1 MPAIPTM
8 MRAAAIER
16 FGGPEVLKLREMPVP
31 EIGTREALIAVHT
44 AGVGTWDAEMRA
56 GWWPSGRP
64 RFPLVLG
71 SDGSGTVAK
80 VGSRVRGFKPGDRV
94 YAYSFANEKGG
105 FYAEYVAVVA
115 PSVGHLP
122 QRLNLKEAG
131 AIGTTGLTALQ
142 GVERLGV
149 RKHQPII
156 IVGAA
161 GGVGSLAVQF
171 ALRWLEAHVL
181 AVVKGKDAV
190 KLVRGLG
197 ARFVVD
203 SLKDDVGAEA
213 SKFAPDGVMAV
224 LAFVG
229 GETLDECIA
238 QIRTGGRLV
247 NPNGIEPAPR
257 KRRGLEIVAYDAEP
271 GIAQFKRLNRAIEET
286 KLKVPISAEFPL
298 AQAKKAHQRIE
309 SGHVLGKIVLRIR

>member
-1 MPAIPTM
+1 M
-8 MRAAAIER
+8 MRAAVIER
-16 FGGPEVLKLREMPVP
+16 FGGPEVLKIREMPVP
-31 EIGTREALIAVHT
+31 ELDTREVLIAVNT
-44 AGVGTWDAEMRA
+44 AGVGSWDAEMRA

-64 RFPLVLG
+64 RFPLILG

-80 VGSRVRGFKPGDRV
+80 VGSRIRGFKQGDRV

-105 FYAEYVAVVA
+105 FYAEYVAVPA
-115 PSVGHLP
+115 PNVGHKPEPLS
-122 QRLNLKEAG
+122 LKEAG

-149 RKHQPII
+149 RKREPII

-171 ALRWLEAHVL
+171 ALRWVEAHVL

-203 SLKDDVGAEA
+203 TLKDDVTAEA
-213 SKFAPDGVMAV
+213 SKFAPDGVSAV
-224 LAFVG
+224 LAFAG

-238 QIRTGGRLV
+238 QVRTGGRV
-247 NPNGIEPAPR
+247 VHPNGIEPAPK
-257 KRRGLEIVAYDAEP
+257 KRRGREIIAYDAEP
-271 GIAQFKRLNRAIEET
+271 GITQFKRLNRAIEESR
-286 KLKVPISAEFPL
+286 LKVPITAQFPL
-298 AQAKKAHQRIE
+298 SQVAKAHQRIE
-309 SGHVLGKIVLRIR
+309 SGHVIGKIVTAVRSA

>member
-1 MPAIPTM
+1 MPAIPAM

-31 EIGTREALIAVHT
+31 EIGTREVLIAVHT
-44 AGVGTWDAEMRA
+44 AGVGSWDAEMRA
-56 GWWPSGRP
+56 GWWPSGPP
-64 RFPLVLG
+64 RLPLVLG
-71 SDGSGTVAK
+71 SDGSGNVAK

-105 FYAEYVAVVA
+105 FYAEYVAVTA
-115 PSVGHLP
+115 PSVGHVP
-122 QRLNLKEAG
+122 QPLNLKAAG

-190 KLVRGLG
+190 KLVRSLG

-203 SLKDDVGAEA
+203 TLKDDVGAEA
-213 SKFAPDGVMAV
+213 SKFAPDGVAAV
-224 LAFVG
+224 LAFAG
-229 GETLDECIA
+229 GGPLD
-238 QIRTGGRLV
+238 GGAGQVR
-247 NPNGIEPAPR
+247 
-257 KRRGLEIVAYDAEP
+257 
-271 GIAQFKRLNRAIEET
+271 
-286 KLKVPISAEFPL
+286 
-298 AQAKKAHQRIE
+298 
-309 SGHVLGKIVLRIR
+309 SGGG